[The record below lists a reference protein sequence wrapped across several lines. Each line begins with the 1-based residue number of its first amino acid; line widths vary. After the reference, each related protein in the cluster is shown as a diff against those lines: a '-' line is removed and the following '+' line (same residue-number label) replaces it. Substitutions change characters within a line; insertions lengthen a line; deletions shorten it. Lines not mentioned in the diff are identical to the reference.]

1 MQPCLLLVL
10 ALLGTASASHSG
22 ECPPRCPPRGDTVG
36 TPWGPLPEV
45 DEAALEVPEE
55 DARCPLQS
63 ETQAFNVANPLGAST
78 FRYVI
83 VTRCQSFHKAQR
95 ICAQCYRGQL
105 ASIHSYSV
113 NSLLR
118 RQAQLSTNRGQVW
131 IGAITEPGSL
141 GELAPR
147 GFRVGSLGVWVWSLG
162 QWVLL
167 GARADLPLPPADGRW
182 RSVRC
187 RVRLPFICKY

>member
-10 ALLGTASASHSG
+10 ALLGTASASHSA
-22 ECPPRCPPRGDTVG
+22 PDS
-36 TPWGPLPEV
+36 PEV

-131 IGAITEPGSL
+131 IGAITEP
-141 GELAPR
+141 
-147 GFRVGSLGVWVWSLG
+147 VM
-162 QWVLL
+162 
-167 GARADLPLPPADGRW
+167 GAGGACAAG
-182 RSVRC
+182 
-187 RVRLPFICKY
+187 